1 MNHKKILIPVLCLA
15 AWCCFSFAASCY
27 SDWLHSYE
35 SATATYTA
43 NQNECD
49 GVLFGNDLCH
59 YENELAYDNA
69 IDNAGEIFHCCV
81 LGC

>member
-1 MNHKKILIPVLCLA
+1 MNRKKILIPIIVITALCYY
-15 AWCCFSFAASCY
+15 SFTVSCY
-27 SDWLHSYE
+27 SEWLNSYE

-59 YENELAYDNA
+59 HENEIAYDDA
-69 IDNAGEIFHCCV
+69 INDAGENFHCCV